1 METQKTNEAQ
11 LIDSIAECIDNH
23 EVAKRDSNGVRIFTP
38 TEIRYLGPIITT
50 FKRLNEEKRARL
62 STAIQNKE
70 NINIS
75 WSKSRIIQTFRTNS
89 NNTLRKY
96 NNKLTEIKNEIK
108 TLLSKKENA
117 SIQIEKY
124 SKLTSTRPVDNNK
137 KTPNFFLILLA
148 TTIGLDLLGF
158 FATWPIQQ
166 QALSLNEILER
177 FFFLIGVLATST
189 ILHGLYKKT
198 GKSALK
204 YCLIFTLIMS
214 VVNIFHVVIF
224 ALSDSIAG
232 PEQIQTIMSLDTS
245 VSQPTTSAPS
255 LLHSIWASPGL
266 AEFLLCV
273 VATILGLVSLLHNSN
288 DTRPATIEK
297 HSYVEEQLDYW
308 TNEYDKINKMIATK
322 EREKNI
328 VISDKNDYKNGIR
341 KRLDAELE
349 INRVET
355 EKDKDLEARY
365 NNLYIEGSDAINNEF
380 IPAYQKILNVF
391 GLPAVEYADC
401 TPADIQMFL
410 VHKSQT
416 I

>member
-50 FKRLNEEKRARL
+50 FKRLNEEKRACL

-70 NINIS
+70 NF
-75 WSKSRIIQTFRTNS
+75 REIIKIFRKNS
-89 NNTLRKY
+89 NKTLRKY

-108 TLLSKKENA
+108 ALLSKKENA
-117 SIQIEKY
+117 RMQIEKY
-124 SKLTSTRPVDNNK
+124 NKLTSARPVGNNNK

-148 TTIGLDLLGF
+148 TTIGLDFLGV
-158 FATWPIQQ
+158 FATWSIQQ

-177 FFFLIGVLATST
+177 IFFLIGVLATST

-224 ALSDSIAG
+224 SLSDSIAS
-232 PEQIQTIMSLDTS
+232 PEQIQTIMSLDASMTQS
-245 VSQPTTSAPS
+245 TANTPS

-288 DTRPATIEK
+288 DTRPATIEER
-297 HSYVEEQLDYW
+297 SYVEEQLDYW
-308 TNEYDKINKMIATK
+308 TNIYNDINQSIAVK
-322 EREKNI
+322 EREESI
-328 VISDKNDYKNGIR
+328 VESDKNDYKNGIR
-341 KRLDAELE
+341 KRLDAEKE
-349 INRVET
+349 RNHAEA

>member
-11 LIDSIAECIDNH
+11 LTDLVTESIDNH
-23 EVAKRDSNGVRIFTP
+23 EVAKRDSKGVRIFTP
-38 TEIRYLGPIITT
+38 TETCYLEPFIAL
-50 FKRLNEEKRARL
+50 FKKMNEEKRTR
-62 STAIQNKE
+62 IQNKE
-70 NINIS
+70 NIDTWPIYKKNI
-75 WSKSRIIQTFRTNS
+75 IE
-89 NNTLRKY
+89 TLK
-96 NNKLTEIKNEIK
+96 NFDNKLYEIKYEIK

-117 SIQIEKY
+117 RTQIEKY
-124 SKLTSTRPVDNNK
+124 SKLTGNRPVGNNK

-158 FATWPIQQ
+158 FATWPIQE

-224 ALSDSIAG
+224 SLSDSITG
-232 PEQIQTIMSLDTS
+232 PEQIQTIMSLDAS
-245 VSQPTTSAPS
+245 VTQPTASTPS

-273 VATILGLVSLLHNSN
+273 VATILGLVSLLHNSS

-297 HSYVEEQLDYW
+297 RSYVEEQLDYW
-308 TNEYDKINKMIATK
+308 TNTYNDINKSIAAK
-322 EREKNI
+322 EREESI
-328 VISDKNDYKNGIR
+328 VESDKNDYKNGIR
-341 KRLDAELE
+341 KRLDAEKE
-349 INRVET
+349 RNQAEA

>member
-11 LIDSIAECIDNH
+11 LTDLVTESIDNH
-23 EVAKRDSNGVRIFTP
+23 EVAKRDSNGVRIFTL
-38 TEIRYLGPIITT
+38 TEIRYLEPFIAL
-50 FKRLNEEKRARL
+50 FKRLNEEKKARL
-62 STAIQNKE
+62 SIATQNKE
-70 NINIS
+70 NIEIAQPIYRKNI
-75 WSKSRIIQTFRTNS
+75 IE
-89 NNTLRKY
+89 TLK
-96 NNKLTEIKNEIK
+96 NFDNKLADIKNEIQ

-117 SIQIEKY
+117 RTQIEKY
-124 SKLTSTRPVDNNK
+124 SKLTGNRPVGNNK

-158 FATWPIQQ
+158 FATWPIQE

-224 ALSDSIAG
+224 SLSDSIAG
-232 PEQIQTIMSLDTS
+232 PEHIQTIMSLDTS
-245 VSQPTTSAPS
+245 VSQPTASAPS

-273 VATILGLVSLLHNSN
+273 VATILGLVSLLHNSS

-297 HSYVEEQLDYW
+297 RSYVEEQLDYW
-308 TNEYDKINKMIATK
+308 TNTYNDINKSIAAK
-322 EREKNI
+322 EREESI
-328 VISDKNDYKNGIR
+328 VESDKNDYKNGIR
-341 KRLDAELE
+341 KRLDAEKE
-349 INRVET
+349 RNQAEA

>member
-1 METQKTNEAQ
+1 METQKTNETQ
-11 LIDSIAECIDNH
+11 LIDSATIGVNNH
-23 EVAKRDSNGVRIFTP
+23 EVAQRDSNGTRIFTP
-38 TEIRYLGPIITT
+38 SEIRYLEPFIAT
-50 FKRLNEEKRARL
+50 FKKLNEEKKARR
-62 STAIQNKE
+62 SIADQNKK
-70 NINIS
+70 NIDITWPIYKKNI
-75 WSKSRIIQTFRTNS
+75 IA
-89 NNTLRKY
+89 TLK
-96 NNKLTEIKNEIK
+96 NFDNKIAEIKNEIQ

-117 SIQIEKY
+117 CMQIERY
-124 SKLTSTRPVDNNK
+124 SKLTSNRPVGNNK

-158 FATWPIQQ
+158 FATWPIQE

-204 YCLIFTLIMS
+204 YYLIFTLIMS

-224 ALSDSIAG
+224 SLSDSIAG

-245 VSQPTTSAPS
+245 VSQPTASAPS

-273 VATILGLVSLLHNSN
+273 VATILGLVSLLHNSS

-297 HSYVEEQLDYW
+297 RSYVEEQLYYW
-308 TNEYDKINKMIATK
+308 TNEYNNINKLIASK
-322 EREKNI
+322 EREESI
-328 VISDKNDYKNGIR
+328 VESDKNDYKNGIR
-341 KRLDAELE
+341 KRLDAEKE
-349 INRVET
+349 RNQAEA

-410 VHKSQT
+410 VHKF
-416 I
+416 

>member
-1 METQKTNEAQ
+1 METQKINEAQ
-11 LIDSIAECIDNH
+11 LIDRIAKGVDNH
-23 EVAKRDSNGVRIFTP
+23 EVAKRDSKGVRIFTP
-38 TEIRYLGPIITT
+38 TETCYLEPFIAL
-50 FKRLNEEKRARL
+50 FKKLNEEKRTR
-62 STAIQNKE
+62 IQNKE
-70 NINIS
+70 NIDTWPIYKKNI
-75 WSKSRIIQTFRTNS
+75 IE
-89 NNTLRKY
+89 TLK
-96 NNKLTEIKNEIK
+96 NFDNKLYEIKYEIK

-117 SIQIEKY
+117 RTQIEKY
-124 SKLTSTRPVDNNK
+124 SKLTGNRPVGNNK

-158 FATWPIQQ
+158 FATWPIQE

-224 ALSDSIAG
+224 SLSDSITG
-232 PEQIQTIMSLDTS
+232 PEQIQTIMSLDAS
-245 VSQPTTSAPS
+245 VTQPTASTPS

-273 VATILGLVSLLHNSN
+273 VATILGLVSLLHNSS

-297 HSYVEEQLDYW
+297 RSYVEEQLDYW
-308 TNEYDKINKMIATK
+308 TNTYNDINKSIAAK
-322 EREKNI
+322 EREESI
-328 VISDKNDYKNGIR
+328 VESDKNDYKNGIR
-341 KRLDAELE
+341 KRLDAEKE
-349 INRVET
+349 RNQAEA

>member
-11 LIDSIAECIDNH
+11 LIDCIAKGVDNH
-23 EVAKRDSNGVRIFTP
+23 EVARRDSNGVRIFTP
-38 TEIRYLGPIITT
+38 TEIRYLEPFIAT
-50 FKRLNEEKRARL
+50 FKKLNEEKKARR
-62 STAIQNKE
+62 SIADQNKK
-70 NINIS
+70 NIDITWPIYKKNI
-75 WSKSRIIQTFRTNS
+75 IA
-89 NNTLRKY
+89 TLK
-96 NNKLTEIKNEIK
+96 NFDNKIAEIKNEIQ

-117 SIQIEKY
+117 RMQIERY
-124 SKLTSTRPVDNNK
+124 SKLTSSRPVGNNK
-137 KTPNFFLILLA
+137 KIPNFFLILLA

-158 FATWPIQQ
+158 FATWPIQE

-224 ALSDSIAG
+224 SLSDSIAS

-245 VSQPTTSAPS
+245 LTQPTANTPS
-255 LLHSIWASPGL
+255 LLHGIWASPGL

-297 HSYVEEQLDYW
+297 RSYVEEQLDYW
-308 TNEYDKINKMIATK
+308 TNEYNNINKLIAAK
-322 EREKNI
+322 EKEESI
-328 VISDKNDYKNGIR
+328 VESDKNDYKNGIR
-341 KRLDAELE
+341 KRLDAEKE
-349 INRVET
+349 RNQAEA

-365 NNLYIEGSDAINNEF
+365 NNLYIEGSDAINNEY

-410 VHKSQT
+410 VHKS
-416 I
+416 